1 MREHGGN
8 LDQAQQRFGGRP
20 EDWIDLSTGINR
32 APYPVGEVGAR
43 AWSALPSRAEIEAL
57 HQAAGH
63 AYRTSAPIVA
73 LGGAQAA
80 IQLLPQLAPPGRAR
94 ILAPTYNEY
103 AGVLSAAGW
112 EVQEVGDFGAL
123 EGADLAVVVNPNNP
137 DGRCHSPQDLLALLA
152 RVGRLVVDESFADA
166 VPALSLAPE
175 ADRTGLLILRSFGKF
190 FGLAGLRLGF
200 AIGHAGDIE
209 RLAATSGPWPIS
221 GAAIAI
227 GCRALRDEAWAEAT
241 SARLARDCVRLD
253 GMAQAQGW
261 GLIGGASLFRL
272 YQTPDALAAQEMLAS
287 SHIWSRVFAQEP
299 TWLRLGL
306 PGSEAEWTRLADV
319 LEPSGHSLDRGHD
332 GGALPLPLAGEG
344 RGEGVSATGQSPRGE
359 SPHPALRADLSRK
372 RER

>member
-8 LDQAQQRFGGRP
+8 LDLAQRRFGGRA

-32 APYPVGEVGAR
+32 VPYPVGEVGAR

-112 EVQEVGDFGAL
+112 KAQEVGELGAL
-123 EGADLAVVVNPNNP
+123 EGADLAIVVNPNNP
-137 DGRCHSPQDLLALLA
+137 DGRCQSPRDLLALLP

-175 ADRTGLLILRSFGKF
+175 ADRPGLLVLRSFGKF
-190 FGLAGLRLGF
+190 YGLAGLRLGF
-200 AIGHAGDIE
+200 AIGNAADIAG
-209 RLAATSGPWPIS
+209 LAAMAGPWPVS
-221 GAAIAI
+221 GAAIAL

-241 SARLARDCVRLD
+241 CARLARDCVRLD

-261 GLIGGASLFRL
+261 RLVGGASLFRL
-272 YQTPDALAAQEMLAS
+272 YETPDALAAQEKLARG
-287 SHIWSRVFAQEP
+287 HIWSRVFAQQP
-299 TWLRLGL
+299 SWLRLGL
-306 PGSEAEWTRLADV
+306 PGTESEWTRLS
-319 LEPSGHSLDRGHD
+319 EI
-332 GGALPLPLAGEG
+332 LAC
-344 RGEGVSATGQSPRGE
+344 
-359 SPHPALRADLSRK
+359 
-372 RER
+372 